1 MDTYEALTTRTSS
14 RTLTEPGLDDAAIA
28 KLIEMGA
35 RAPDHG
41 RLRPWQFLL
50 VRGAARQQL
59 GEVFAEALRRA
70 NVEAS
75 PEMLRREREK
85 PLRAPVILI
94 VAVTP
99 KEHAAVPEIEQVI
112 SGGAAA
118 QNILLCGY
126 LLAGLAGL
134 GLFLAA
140 LALIVVSLAQAPLQQ
155 FGRRRRKC
163 RSKLSS
169 GKRSPRP
176 CRRYD
181 RTLCPMPGED
191 QGRISCRTAGQEC
204 HHHVC
209 RPCSS

>member
-118 QNILLCGY
+118 QNILLAAHASGFGGMWRTGEHAYNGY
-126 LLAGLAGL
+126 
-134 GLFLAA
+134 
-140 LALIVVSLAQAPLQQ
+140 V
-155 FGRRRRKC
+155 
-163 RSKLSS
+163 
-169 GKRSPRP
+169 
-176 CRRYD
+176 
-181 RTLCPMPGED
+181 
-191 QGRISCRTAGQEC
+191 RTALRLAPGSHIIGFLYLGTPAATVRAAPAEMPIKIVEWQAIAPPLPP
-204 HHHVC
+204 V
-209 RPCSS
+209 